1 MASALSKNNL
11 RFQTSYR
18 PENTPKLTQKRGAPP
33 PLVQI
38 KPHSANDVVFVPPTM
53 M

>member
-33 PLVQI
+33 PLGSNQAAFR
-38 KPHSANDVVFVPPTM
+38 K
-53 M
+53 